1 MFESDEHRELFEAN
15 HTAPPE
21 KVDVGGMASANTV
34 LNGMWTMNGTSYD
47 RPVYYQD
54 PDVKNGYRIS
64 FHKGSSSWR
73 LVKGA

>member
-54 PDVKNGYRIS
+54 PDVKTVIEFRSI
-64 FHKGSSSWR
+64 R
-73 LVKGA
+73 VPAPGAL